1 MADGNVVLMLG
12 GRLVTL
18 FRSKKKDLSEE
29 VDGILNRI
37 AVIAK
42 RAEKA
47 NAQEET
53 LKKSKAL
60 ESPNP
65 LAYPTIN
72 HEMHGVSQAMT
83 DNRQSGPDQSTESS
97 TPPTSVAKKHESTH
111 NPNSQTLTPGG
122 EF

>member
-1 MADGNVVLMLG
+1 MADGNVVLMPG
-12 GRLVTL
+12 GRQVTL

-72 HEMHGVSQAMT
+72 HEMHGVSQATT
-83 DNRQSGPDQSTESS
+83 DNGQSGPDQSTEWS
-97 TPPTSVAKKHESTH
+97 TPPTPVAKKQEPTH
-111 NPNSQTLTPGG
+111 NSNSQTLTPGG